1 MLGDF
6 NEYKFELSIVKLTI
20 NEKQCAVRK
29 QCFDINIIIL
39 DDVRKLDYLTGNMH
53 SQSLFQIVFNDQF

>member
-6 NEYKFELSIVKLTI
+6 NEYKFELSTVKLTI
-20 NEKQCAVRK
+20 NKKQCTVRK

-39 DDVRKLDYLTGNMH
+39 DNVRKLDYLTGTH
-53 SQSLFQIVFNDQF
+53 DHCFKIVFNDQF

>member
-1 MLGDF
+1 M
-6 NEYKFELSIVKLTI
+6 TI